1 MASTRRRFSFTECYL
16 INSLLYTF
24 NLFCKKTPAV
34 IQFEKRMKRDC
45 DTSVK
50 CGEMV
55 AVTEKIVWKK
65 TYFDFN

>member
-1 MASTRRRFSFTECYL
+1 
-16 INSLLYTF
+16 
-24 NLFCKKTPAV
+24 
-34 IQFEKRMKRDC
+34 MKRDC

-65 TYFDFN
+65 TYFDFNQGPKTKGKQTIEVKNCGESE